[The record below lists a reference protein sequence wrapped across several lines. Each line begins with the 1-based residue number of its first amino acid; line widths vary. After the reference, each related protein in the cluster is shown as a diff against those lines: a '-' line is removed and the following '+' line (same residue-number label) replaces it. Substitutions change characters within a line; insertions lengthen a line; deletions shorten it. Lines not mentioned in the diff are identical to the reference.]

1 MVWKRL
7 LCIVCIVDTAEERL
21 LGQSVVSKKMLF
33 SQSRCHLD
41 RPPEPEKNLED
52 RYWKPQ
58 H

>member
-1 MVWKRL
+1 MVWKHL

-21 LGQSVVSKKMLF
+21 LGQSVVSKMLF